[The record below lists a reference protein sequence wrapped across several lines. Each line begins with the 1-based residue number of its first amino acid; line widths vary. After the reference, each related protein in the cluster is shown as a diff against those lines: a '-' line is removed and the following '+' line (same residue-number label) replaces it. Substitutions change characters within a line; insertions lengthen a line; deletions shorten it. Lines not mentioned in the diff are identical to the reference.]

1 MNTIRFRKCALTA
14 VAAGLI
20 GAGLIGCGSDNEPP
34 IPAPALN
41 VLSSKVEHIT
51 GGSALVDITLPETG
65 SASPV
70 LSATLNGVDVS
81 TSFKVDPQ
89 NSGHM
94 IGTVTGLALGAN
106 TLTAS
111 YGGESASIQMTNYA
125 ITGPLLSGPAQT
137 PFICQTQSFTLPDGT
152 KLGAATDANCSA
164 PTKINYVYRTT
175 AGGAL
180 VSMPN
185 TTTLPADVATTTTT
199 AGAKVP
205 FVVRVETGTMG
216 RGIYQN
222 AVLHD
227 PTKDAAPSPAT
238 PPQGWNK
245 RLIANHGSGCAG
257 GWYIQGAAEGVNP
270 LTADN
275 ITRLGE
281 GYAIFIN
288 SLNHPTNSC
297 NATLAGEVTM
307 MGKEHFIKT
316 FGLPVYTVST
326 GCSGGAYSSLQVAD
340 AFPGLFDGVVISCT
354 FPDALSISLSALDSK
369 LLNRY
374 LKTTNPTSVTEAQM
388 VTVSGHKNARA
399 WYDLALQSGRTDP
412 VPSRVD
418 TIPTSPLIGAYTSA
432 VWNAAVP
439 VALRYDPLLNP
450 KGARPT
456 VFDVAR
462 NIYGVDKTT
471 GFALRPY
478 DNLGVQFG
486 LNALNSGAITPA
498 QFLDMNEKIGGYD
511 QDGNY
516 TSGRTLGDEGA
527 IKRAYQSGLQLGGGG
542 GLASIPV
549 LDYTDIYDE
558 DQFYHYQWFHF
569 AVRERMAKANGD
581 TLNHV
586 MWRGGPAI
594 TELFGQ
600 TTPIGQAVTRAA
612 RTQSWATFVQWMEAY
627 KGDAA
632 AITQRAKVIKN
643 KPTNAVDGC
652 FTKSTTPEF
661 VAEAQTLSSQPNSQ
675 CNTLWPS
682 WTAPRI
688 ESGGPV
694 AADNLKCQLKP
705 IAAGDYKVALSDP
718 EKARLAAIFPN
729 GVCDWSKPGVN
740 QTPVVSY
747 PSFGPSPANL
757 VFDVTKG

>member
-1 MNTIRFRKCALTA
+1 MRTTVYWKSAVALTA
-14 VAAGLI
+14 AGFI
-20 GAGLIGCGSDNEPP
+20 VGGGLVSCGSGNS
-34 IPAPALN
+34 IQAPVLK
-41 VLSSKVEHIT
+41 VLSSKAEHVT
-51 GGSALVDITLPETG
+51 GGSALVDITLPDKG
-65 SASPV
+65 NASPV
-70 LSATLNGVDVS
+70 LKATLNGVDVS
-81 TSFKVDPQ
+81 SAFTVDPQ
-89 NSGHM
+89 NSGHV
-94 IGTVTGLALGAN
+94 IAKVTGLVLGTN
-106 TLTAS
+106 TLVAS
-111 YGGESASIQMTNYA
+111 YGGDSASAQLTNYP
-125 ITGPLLSGPAQT
+125 ITGPVISGPALT
-137 PFICQTQSFTLPDGT
+137 PFICQTQNFTLPDGT

-180 VSMPN
+180 ISMP
-185 TTTLPADVATTTTT
+185 TTTALPADVATTTTST
-199 AGAKVP
+199 GAKVP

-227 PTKDAAPSPAT
+227 PTKDAAPSPTT
-238 PPQGWNK
+238 PPLGWNK

-316 FGLPVYTVST
+316 FGVPAYTVSS

-340 AFPGLFDGVVISCT
+340 AFPGLFDGIAISCT
-354 FPDALSISLSALDSK
+354 FPDALSISLAALDSK

-388 VTVSGHKNARA
+388 VTISGHKNARA

-418 TIPTSPLIGAYTSA
+418 TIPTSPLIGGYLSA

-439 VALRYDPLLNP
+439 LALRYDPTTNP
-450 KGARPT
+450 TGARPT
-456 VFDVAR
+456 VFDVAK
-462 NIYGVDKTT
+462 NVYGVDKTT

-478 DNLGVQFG
+478 DNLGVQYG

-498 QFLDMNEKIGGYD
+498 QFLDINEKIGGYD

-516 TSGRTLGDEGA
+516 TAGRTAGDEGA
-527 IKRAYQSGLQLGGGG
+527 IKRVYQSGLQLGGGG
-542 GLASIPV
+542 GLATIPV
-549 LDYTDIYDE
+549 FDYTDIYDE

-581 TLNHV
+581 TGNHV

-600 TTPIGQAVTRAA
+600 TTPIGVAVTQANK
-612 RTQSWATFVQWMEAY
+612 TQSWATFVQWMEAY
-627 KGDAA
+627 KGDATN
-632 AITQRAKVIKN
+632 ITQRAKVIKN

-652 FTKSTTPEF
+652 FTKSTTPLF
-661 VAEAQTLSSQPNSQ
+661 VAEAQTLSSLPNSQ

-705 IAAGDYKVALSDP
+705 IAFTDYKVTLSDS
-718 EKARLAAIFPN
+718 EKARLATIFPN

-740 QTPVVSY
+740 QTPVLSY

-757 VFDVTKG
+757 VFDVTKGS

>member
-1 MNTIRFRKCALTA
+1 MKTTIYWKSA
-14 VAAGLI
+14 VALAAAGFI
-20 GAGLIGCGSDNEPP
+20 AGGGLVSCGSGNS
-34 IPAPALN
+34 IQAPVLK
-41 VLSSKVEHIT
+41 VLSSKAEHVT
-51 GGSALVDITLPETG
+51 GGSALVDITLPDKG
-65 SASPV
+65 NASPV
-70 LSATLNGVDVS
+70 LKATLNGVDVS
-81 TSFKVDPQ
+81 AAFTVDPQ
-89 NSGHM
+89 SSGHL
-94 IGTVTGLALGAN
+94 IGKVTGLVLGTN
-106 TLTAS
+106 TLVAS
-111 YGGESASIQMTNYA
+111 YGGDNASAQMTNYP
-125 ITGPLLSGPAQT
+125 ITGPVISGPALT
-137 PFICQTQSFTLPDGT
+137 PFICQTQSFTLPDGS
-152 KLGAATDANCSA
+152 KLGAATDTNCSA

-180 VSMPN
+180 ISMP
-185 TTTLPADVATTTTT
+185 TTTALPADVATTTTST
-199 AGAKVP
+199 GAKVP

-238 PPQGWNK
+238 PPLGWNK
-245 RLIANHGSGCAG
+245 RLIANHGSDCAG
-257 GWYIQGAAEGVNP
+257 GWYIQGASEGVNP

-316 FGLPVYTVST
+316 FGVPSYTVSS

-340 AFPGLFDGVVISCT
+340 AFPGLFDGIAISCT
-354 FPDALSISLSALDSK
+354 FPDALSISLAALDSK

-418 TIPTSPLIGAYTSA
+418 TIPTSPLIGAYLSA

-439 VALRYDPLLNP
+439 LALRYDPVANP
-450 KGARPT
+450 TGARPT
-456 VFDVAR
+456 VFDVAK
-462 NIYGVDKTT
+462 NVYGVDKAT

-478 DNLGVQFG
+478 DNLGVQYG
-486 LNALNSGAITPA
+486 LNALNSGAITPS
-498 QFLDMNEKIGGYD
+498 QFLDINEKIGGYD

-516 TSGRTLGDEGA
+516 TAGRTTGDEGA

-542 GLASIPV
+542 GLATIPV
-549 LDYTDIYDE
+549 FDYTDIYDE

-581 TLNHV
+581 TGNHV

-600 TTPIGQAVTRAA
+600 TTPIGIAVTQANK
-612 RTQSWATFVQWMEAY
+612 TQSWATFVQWMEAY
-627 KGDAA
+627 KGDATN
-632 AITQRAKVIKN
+632 ITQRAKVIKN
-643 KPTNAVDGC
+643 KPANAVDGC
-652 FTKSTTPEF
+652 FTKSTTPQF

-705 IAAGDYKVALSDP
+705 IALTDYKVTLSDP

-740 QTPVVSY
+740 QTPVLSY

-757 VFDVTKG
+757 VFDITKS